1 MCRLCSHEDI
11 KFAGRVIRKRIGRN
25 RGRGTRTSIVQSDTK
40 SLERYRNVEQA
51 IYDMRHVAWAEV
63 SKKVFRLAYREV
75 RDGKMVHMRTFVDR
89 QQSRARPNVI
99 GRRNVRQNARGDVC
113 RLKLQPGAP
122 GVVCARKR
130 GSIARAHCPGA
141 LRKVFF
147 C

>member
-11 KFAGRVIRKRIGRN
+11 KFAGRVIRKLVGRN
-25 RGRGTRTSIVQSDTK
+25 RGHGTRTSIVQSDTK
-40 SLERYRNVEQA
+40 SSERYQNVEQA
-51 IYDMRHVAWAEV
+51 ICDMRHVAWAEV
-63 SKKVFRLAYREV
+63 SKKVFRLAYQEV
-75 RDGKMVHMRTFVDR
+75 RDGKMVFMRTFVDR

-113 RLKLQPGAP
+113 RLTLQPGAP

-130 GSIARAHCPGA
+130 GLIAQAHCPCA